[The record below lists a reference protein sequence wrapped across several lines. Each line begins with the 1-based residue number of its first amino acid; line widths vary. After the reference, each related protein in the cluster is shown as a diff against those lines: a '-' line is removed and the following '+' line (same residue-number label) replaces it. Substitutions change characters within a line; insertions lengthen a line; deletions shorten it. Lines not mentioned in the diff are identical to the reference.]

1 MKFLTGILNSRLIAF
16 WLKNKGKMQGDN
28 FQVAKEP
35 LLNIP
40 LIKNPS
46 ESQQKFIIDLVDK
59 IISKT
64 RENSESDTSSL
75 ESQIDELVYKL
86 YKLTPEEIS
95 IYRWKIDLEKI
106 DDFFNKLCYIIH

>member
-16 WLKNKGKMQGDN
+16 WLKNKGNMQGDN

-95 IYRWKIDLEKI
+95 IYRWKIDMEEI